1 VPYGGIS
8 CSQTLLDCA
17 GDRITGRDDGTGPS
31 QLKAELFSGFVI
43 LRASTGRGVIE

>member
-8 CSQTLLDCA
+8 CSDTLLDYAC
-17 GDRITGRDDGTGPS
+17 GRITGRADVTGPS